1 MTKLYVNDEI
11 TLFDGMYLCV
21 GEEGVGGGGRH
32 REGDRMYP
40 IWVHVH
46 LVIGSTTLSIYNSRR
61 IEEHTM
67 RCVVTLGDARP
78 SDVITKIRQIILHS
92 DHPEAVHYM
101 RGIAAIRQAL
111 AR

>member
-1 MTKLYVNDEI
+1 
-11 TLFDGMYLCV
+11 MYLCV
-21 GEEGVGGGGRH
+21 GEEGVGGGGH
-32 REGDRMYP
+32 QREGDRMYP

-46 LVIGSTTLSIYNSRR
+46 LVIGRTTLSFYNSRR

-67 RCVVTLGDARP
+67 RCAVTLGDARP
-78 SDVITKIRQIILHS
+78 SDVITKIRQIILRS

-101 RGIAAIRQAL
+101 RGIGAIRQAL